1 MGGSVSLLVVLAAGE
16 SLSSF
21 FPPKKL
27 KMDLEAD
34 VSDLSLEDCPP
45 MDPNGLP
52 KVVPDDVEAVP

>member
-1 MGGSVSLLVVLAAGE
+1 
-16 SLSSF
+16 
-21 FPPKKL
+21 
-27 KMDLEAD
+27 MDLEAD